1 MGFSSELALLS
12 VCLRNPVCVDE
23 ANSMGLKKDHFEHPH
38 HRIVWGQFVIDRAA
52 GIGPDKA
59 TVYDKFED
67 VIGNGRPFS
76 DYVEF
81 CDLIK
86 RIERTPGSQNNIDAY
101 VGAVIQLA
109 RRRHIVRLC
118 QNIIASEEEKEPFSE
133 ILKYSASIVGVT
145 TWAPEGRSQPRLAHD
160 IVKDYLEDLEA
171 QRLGLKTSTL
181 VQTGIKELDRILLVR
196 PGQMV
201 VVGGRP
207 KMGKTHLMISLLTN
221 IARNYDRP
229 TLFVSA
235 EMNEMQIGERI
246 ASSDADLGES
256 ADDVRGARDGILN
269 NWKGAPVYFDDKPK
283 TLGAAL
289 MSIRVQKKQLDI
301 SAAAVDY
308 LQLLKLPP
316 STSRE
321 RQVAEASSAFKRL
334 SMELNIPIFVVAQ
347 LNRSCEFRENKRP
360 ILSDLRDSGQI
371 EQDADAVV
379 FVYRHAVYN
388 EDHEPASDAE
398 VIVRAQRN
406 GPTGTAMCSW
416 TPGRGWFGSSN
427 AF

>member
-1 MGFSSELALLS
+1 MGFSSEKALLS
-12 VCLRNPVCVDE
+12 VCLRNPICVDE
-23 ANSMGLKKDHFEHPH
+23 ANSIGLRRDHFDHPH
-38 HRIVWGQFVIDRAA
+38 HRILWGQFVIDRAA

-59 TVYDKFED
+59 TIYDKFED
-67 VIGNGRPFS
+67 KIGGGRPFV
-76 DYVEF
+76 DYTEF
-81 CDLIK
+81 SSLIGE
-86 RIERTPGSQNNIDAY
+86 IERTPGNRNNIEAY
-101 VGAVIQLA
+101 VGSVVQEA

-118 QNIIASEEEKEPFSE
+118 QNILASDAEKEPFSE

-160 IVKDYLEDLEA
+160 IASDYLDDLEA

-181 VQTGIKELDRILLVR
+181 VTTGIEALDRILLVR

-207 KMGKTHLMISLLTN
+207 KMGKTHLMISLLSN
-221 IARNYDRP
+221 VARLYERP

-246 ASSDADLGES
+246 ATSDADLGET
-256 ADDVRGARDGILN
+256 ADDVRGAKDVVLDKWRDVPI
-269 NWKGAPVYFDDKPK
+269 YFDDKPK

-334 SMELNIPIFVVAQ
+334 SMELDIPIFVVAQ

-379 FVYRHAVYN
+379 FVYRHSVYN

-398 VIVRAQRN
+398 IIVRAQRN
-406 GPTGTAMCSW
+406 GPTGTALCKW
-416 TPGRGWFGSSN
+416 EPGKGWFGSHG
-427 AF
+427 